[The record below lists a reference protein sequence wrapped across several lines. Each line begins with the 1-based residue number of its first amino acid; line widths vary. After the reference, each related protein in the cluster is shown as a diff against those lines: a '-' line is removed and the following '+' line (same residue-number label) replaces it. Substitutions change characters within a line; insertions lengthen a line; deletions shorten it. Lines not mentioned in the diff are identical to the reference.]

1 MLSTAISGLLA
12 FQRALATT
20 SHNITN
26 ANTEGYS
33 RQTVSLG
40 TRTPQLVGNGYVG
53 KGVDV
58 TAINRVYDNFLVTQV
73 NDRTS
78 STSEFEAF
86 HAIAS
91 QIDSTFGNVDVGL
104 APALDN
110 FFNSLHDVA
119 NNPTSTPARQVLL
132 SEASSLN
139 NKFHTLNTQVEDLRS
154 GINRQLESVTT
165 SLNGIATSIAD
176 LNKAIVTAKGAA
188 GGGQPND
195 LMDQRDVLVRNLA
208 ELTNVTTLPQS
219 DGSLNVYV
227 GTGQS
232 LVLGGSASQ
241 ITTTRNEFDPTEVE
255 FSLVTGSTVSPITAQ
270 LTGGKIGGL
279 LDVRRNL
286 LDTTQ
291 DALGRVAVSL
301 ANTFNTQHQLGDD
314 LNGNAGGL
322 FFNDVD
328 VSAPTVLPSTNN
340 NAASGAINITLNDV
354 NQLNVSEYRLDYDGS
369 NFSLLRMSDL
379 SIVDTF
385 TTADLPRTTATEGFT
400 LDLTGSV
407 ASGDQFMIR
416 PVRYAAANIDLAIN
430 DPAKV
435 AAAGSGNAVG
445 DNSNALALAAL
456 QSQNTM
462 GVGTT
467 TFLGAYGELVSDVGV
482 KTHQSLVSGE
492 AQRGLLN
499 YAVDAQQGLSGVNLD
514 EEAANLIK
522 YQQAYQASARVIS
535 VVDTLFQTLIS
546 TIGR

>member
-33 RQTVSLG
+33 RQTVSLS
-40 TRTPQLVGNGYVG
+40 TRTPQLIGNGYTG

-104 APALDN
+104 APALEN

-139 NKFHTLNTQVEDLRS
+139 NKFHTLNSQVEDLRS
-154 GINRQLESVTT
+154 GINRQLESVTS
-165 SLNGIATSIAD
+165 SLNGLATSIAD

-195 LMDQRDVLVRNLA
+195 LMDQRDVLVRKLA

-232 LVLGGSASQ
+232 LVLGGAVSQ
-241 ITTTRNEFDPTEVE
+241 ITITRNEFDPREVE
-255 FSLVTGSTVSPITAQ
+255 FSLVTGNIVSPIT
-270 LTGGKIGGL
+270 
-279 LDVRRNL
+279 V
-286 LDTTQ
+286 
-291 DALGRVAVSL
+291 
-301 ANTFNTQHQLGDD
+301 
-314 LNGNAGGL
+314 
-322 FFNDVD
+322 
-328 VSAPTVLPSTNN
+328 
-340 NAASGAINITLNDV
+340 
-354 NQLNVSEYRLDYDGS
+354 
-369 NFSLLRMSDL
+369 
-379 SIVDTF
+379 
-385 TTADLPRTTATEGFT
+385 
-400 LDLTGSV
+400 
-407 ASGDQFMIR
+407 
-416 PVRYAAANIDLAIN
+416 
-430 DPAKV
+430 
-435 AAAGSGNAVG
+435 
-445 DNSNALALAAL
+445 
-456 QSQNTM
+456 
-462 GVGTT
+462 
-467 TFLGAYGELVSDVGV
+467 
-482 KTHQSLVSGE
+482 
-492 AQRGLLN
+492 
-499 YAVDAQQGLSGVNLD
+499 
-514 EEAANLIK
+514 
-522 YQQAYQASARVIS
+522 
-535 VVDTLFQTLIS
+535 
-546 TIGR
+546 